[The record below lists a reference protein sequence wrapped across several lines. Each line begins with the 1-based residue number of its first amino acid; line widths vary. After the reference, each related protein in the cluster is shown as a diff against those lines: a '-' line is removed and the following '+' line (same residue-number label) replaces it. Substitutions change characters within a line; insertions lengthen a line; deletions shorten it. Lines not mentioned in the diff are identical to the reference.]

1 MSYVPALPAMLAS
14 AVGETPQ
21 LLRPIDSPIV
31 SNGLVEL
38 EDVAVGDSRTL
49 NCQDSLGTTG
59 ASVAEVAA
67 ITPLGSSDPDA
78 LATLLK
84 IPGALRARWQQRY
97 GSWLAVSDVIVV
109 SGVVAAA
116 HILRFGNVTSGSLW
130 AGYAS
135 VAYSAVSVLIVLAWA
150 SVLAIYHTRAQQ
162 VVGAGPEEFHRVW
175 TATLWVFGVIAIIST
190 LFKLEIARGYLAIA
204 FPLGLFALSVN
215 RRLARVF
222 LAAQRRRGRC
232 MTAVLAVGEPI
243 SATVLAQS
251 LTRRPS
257 DGYTVVGVCTP
268 GDPQRE
274 NIIVPG
280 LGPVRVFPYDGD
292 IRQAIAAS
300 QADTVAL
307 TSAAELGPEGVRDLS
322 WQLEKLGVDLVVSP
336 GIVDVAGP
344 RLTVRPV
351 ADLPLIHVDKPQYQG
366 AKRFQKRAFDVCF
379 SLLALLAASPVMI
392 VAAVAVKVT
401 SRGPVFYRA
410 ERIGQDSVPFRMI
423 KFRTMVMDAD
433 RRLADVADLNDSAG
447 GVLFKIRS
455 DPRVTPVGRHLRRY
469 SIDELP
475 QFINVLLGEMS
486 VVGPRPPLRS
496 EVETY
501 DHRVRRRL
509 LVRPGITGL
518 WQVSGRSDLSWE
530 DSARLDLSYVE
541 NWSMLSDLVIAAKT
555 VTVIC
560 GGSGAY

>member
-1 MSYVPALPAMLAS
+1 MTSLFQTTD
-14 AVGETPQ
+14 TPE
-21 LLRPIDSPIV
+21 LLRRTDSPV
-31 SNGLVEL
+31 VGDALVRRK
-38 EDVAVGDSRTL
+38 DVGAGDSRTSTRPG
-49 NCQDSLGTTG
+49 SLRRTAG
-59 ASVAEVAA
+59 ASLAEAAA
-67 ITPLGSSDPDA
+67 ITSLATPDSDA
-78 LATLLK
+78 LAALLT

-97 GSWLAVSDVIVV
+97 GTWLAASDGIVV
-109 SGVVAAA
+109 IGVVAAA

-150 SVLAIYHTRAQQ
+150 LVLAIYHTRAQQ
-162 VVGAGPEEFHRVW
+162 VIGAGPEEFRRVW
-175 TATLWVFGVIAIIST
+175 TATLWVFGVIAVVST

-204 FPLGLFALSVN
+204 FPLGLLALSVN
-215 RRLARVF
+215 RHLARMYVS
-222 LAAQRRRGRC
+222 AQRRRGRC

-268 GDPQRE
+268 GVPQLE

-280 LGPVRVFPYDGD
+280 LGSVRVFPYEGD
-292 IRQAIAAS
+292 IRHAIAAS

-307 TSAAELGPEGVRDLS
+307 TSAGELGPEGIRDLS

-379 SLLALLAASPVMI
+379 ALLALLAASPIMI

-410 ERIGQDSVPFRMI
+410 ERIGLDSVPFRMI
-423 KFRTMVMDAD
+423 KFRTMVVDAD
-433 RRLADVADLNDSAG
+433 RRLAEVAELNDSAG
-447 GVLFKIRS
+447 GVLFKIRR
-455 DPRVTPVGRHLRRY
+455 DPRVTRAGRHLRRY

-518 WQVSGRSDLSWE
+518 WQVSGRSDLAWE
-530 DSARLDLSYVE
+530 DSVRLDLSYVE
-541 NWSMLSDLVIAAKT
+541 NWSMLSDLAIAAKT
-555 VTVIC
+555 VGAIC
-560 GGSGAY
+560 RGSGAY

>member
-1 MSYVPALPAMLAS
+1 VTSLSQRPDA
-14 AVGETPQ
+14 PQ
-21 LLRPIDSPIV
+21 LLQRTQFPMV
-31 SNGLVEL
+31 GNALVERK
-38 EDVAVGDSRTL
+38 DV
-49 NCQDSLGTTG
+49 G
-59 ASVAEVAA
+59 AGSQRSTAEASIAEMAA
-67 ITPLGSSDPDA
+67 ITSLATPDSDA
-78 LATLLK
+78 LAALLA

-97 GSWLAVSDVIVV
+97 GTWLAASDVFVV
-109 SGVVAAA
+109 SVVVAAA

-135 VAYSAVSVLIVLAWA
+135 VAYSAVSVLIVLAWTL
-150 SVLAIYHTRAQQ
+150 VLAIYHTRAQQ
-162 VVGAGPEEFHRVW
+162 VIGAGPEEFRRVW
-175 TATLWVFGVIAIIST
+175 TATLWVFGVIAVIST

-215 RRLARVF
+215 RHLARMYV
-222 LAAQRRRGRC
+222 AARRRRGHF

-251 LTRRPS
+251 LTRHPA

-268 GDPQRE
+268 GVPQLE
-274 NIIVPG
+274 NIVVPG
-280 LGPVRVFPYDGD
+280 LGSVRVFPYEGD
-292 IRQAIAAS
+292 IRHAIAAS

-307 TSAAELGPEGVRDLS
+307 TSAGELGPEGIRDLS

-351 ADLPLIHVDKPQYQG
+351 ADLPLIHVDKPQYRG
-366 AKRFQKRAFDVCF
+366 AQRFQKRAFDVCF

-401 SRGPVFYRA
+401 SHGPVFYRA

-423 KFRTMVMDAD
+423 KFRTMVVDAD
-433 RRLADVADLNDSAG
+433 RRLAEVAELNDSAG
-447 GVLFKIRS
+447 GVLFKIRE
-455 DPRVTPVGRHLRRY
+455 DPRVTRAGRFLRRY

-501 DHRVRRRL
+501 DHRVWRRL

-518 WQVSGRSDLSWE
+518 WQISGRSDLAWE
-530 DSARLDLSYVE
+530 DSVRLDLSYVE
-541 NWSMLSDLVIAAKT
+541 NWSMLSDLAIAAKT
-555 VTVIC
+555 VGAVRR
-560 GGSGAY
+560 GSGAY